1 MATLTPAAP
10 AVGLDT
16 TVNVTTFPTRT
27 YYVDRDLGRIISMV
41 DELDAMD
48 QAIDK
53 ILWTE
58 RYYWL
63 IYSWNYGIELEDLV
77 GQNPSYVTSEI
88 KRRITEALLADDRVI
103 SVTDFTFYKSD
114 IDDMTVTFTINT
126 IYGTTTKT
134 AGVTM

>member
-63 IYSWNYGIELEDLV
+63 IYSWNYGIELESLV

-88 KRRITEALLADDRVI
+88 KRRITEALLADDRI
-103 SVTDFTFYKSD
+103 ESVTDFTFYKSD
-114 IDDMTVTFTINT
+114 IDDMTVTFKVNT
-126 IYGTTTKT
+126 IYGTVTKT
-134 AGVTM
+134 RGVTM